1 MTKPLDMDLR
11 QRFLNGM
18 GQAACTVNIITT
30 DGPAGRAGVT
40 VSAMSS
46 VSADTARPT
55 LLVCVHHL
63 AQAAQ
68 RIVEN
73 GNFCVNVLK
82 DDQSNVSDVFAG
94 RFSDKFP
101 DKFDCTKWVEMPT
114 GAPRVV
120 DPLVAFDCK
129 VVSSERVGTH
139 FVFFGE
145 VEDMFHYENGSP
157 LIYTNRS
164 YGKVSL
170 F

>member
-11 QRFLNGM
+11 QRFLSGM
-18 GQAACTVNIITT
+18 SQAACTVNIITT

-46 VSADTARPT
+46 VSADTPRPT

-68 RIVEN
+68 RIIDN
-73 GNFCVNVLK
+73 GVFCVNVLK
-82 DDQSNVSDVFAG
+82 DDQSNISDVFAG
-94 RFSDKFP
+94 RLSNQP
-101 DKFDCTKWVEMPT
+101 PEKFDCAKWVDMPS

-145 VEDMFHYENGSP
+145 VAELFVADKGSP
-157 LIYTNRS
+157 LIYANRA
-164 YGKVSL
+164 YGSVDA